1 MITGDVVL
9 ERTAQFSKNLRILA
23 HGDYQDAKHLADY
36 VALLS
41 RVIFLAA
48 LSAIIWKHAL
58 SGLDQILYYPLAAG
72 MTVLVLHL
80 MKHIYWMSYDYI
92 SSFFGEKDGNRR
104 ETAVLVLSAI
114 VTMLLIAGIIR
125 LYLEIIQSQINIGAW
140 VTAHDQP

>member
-1 MITGDVVL
+1 ML
-9 ERTAQFSKNLRILA
+9 ERISQFSKNLRILA

-72 MTVLVLHL
+72 MTVLVLNL
-80 MKHIYWMSYDYI
+80 MKHIYWMTYDYI
-92 SSFFGEKDGNRR
+92 SGFFGEKDGHGR
-104 ETAVLVLSAI
+104 ETMVLLLSI
-114 VTMLLIAGIIR
+114 IMTMFLIMGITR
-125 LYLEIIQSQINIGAW
+125 LYFEIIQSQINIGAW
-140 VTAHDQP
+140 ITAHDQP